1 MLAQLITEKAGLT
14 TTTGNRW
21 KARLLAAP
29 IWGSSGYY
37 STEVVARDGARAFP
51 VGTPIFWDH
60 PSKTEA
66 EDRPERSVRDLAG
79 KITTT
84 PLFEGDGLY
93 ATVEFYGHAAGI
105 VAEMADDIGL
115 SIRATANI
123 GMGNAAGRYGRIVT
137 ALLEGASVDLVTKA
151 GAGGKLVELLE
162 SAASGS
168 GPVKPKRTRDAWGRP
183 IVEKTRTT
191 PWGRPNR
198 ERRLTR
204 DIWGDPIDNAA
215 REARTRRDAWGDP
228 IN

>member
-14 TTTGNRW
+14 TAGNRW

-60 PSKTEA
+60 PSKTET
-66 EDRPERSVRDLAG
+66 ENRPERSVRDLAG

-123 GMGNAAGRYGRIVT
+123 GMGNVAGRYGRIVT

-162 SAASGS
+162 SARHNPANAQAR
-168 GPVKPKRTRDAWGRP
+168 PLRTREEYRTNPWGRP
-183 IVEKTRTT
+183 IVEKAPTN
-191 PWGRPNR
+191 PWGRP
-198 ERRLTR
+198 
-204 DIWGDPIDNAA
+204 A
-215 REARTRRDAWGDP
+215 R
-228 IN
+228 